1 MMRFS
6 KVIRASVVIVMLM
19 GGATAA
25 YAADACRNVKF
36 KFTNEKNHTIKV
48 ISVKYFNQANNKFQ
62 TETIKNV
69 SCAAGATCTTKGD
82 NLRDA
87 EGEDLTKLI
96 FVLKNEAGENRH
108 DTGEKVLADPK
119 CSADKTYGPMT
130 ITAND

>member
-1 MMRFS
+1 MMMFS
-6 KVIRASVVIVMLM
+6 KGIHASVMIVMLM
-19 GGATAA
+19 GNATVA

-36 KFTNEKNHTIKV
+36 KFTNEKDHPITV

-62 TETIKNV
+62 TEAIKNTK
-69 SCAAGATCTTKGD
+69 CAAGATCTTEGD

-96 FVLKNEAGENRH
+96 FVLKNEAGQNRH
-108 DTGEKVLADPK
+108 STGEKVPVDPK
-119 CSADKTYGPMT
+119 CSAGKIYDSLT